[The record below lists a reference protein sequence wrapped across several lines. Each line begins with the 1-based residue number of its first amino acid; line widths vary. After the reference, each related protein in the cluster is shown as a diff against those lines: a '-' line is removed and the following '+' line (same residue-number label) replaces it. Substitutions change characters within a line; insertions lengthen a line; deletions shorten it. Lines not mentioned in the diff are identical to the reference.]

1 MLTLESSSLE
11 VNSNEGS
18 KISKEKDVKETLLEI
33 KSLKKFFPVKRSL
46 IDFKKEKTFVQA
58 VNDVSFKLYKGETY
72 GLVGESGCGKSTT
85 GRTLLKLTE
94 HTNGQALY
102 NGSDIFQSTGKELRK
117 VRQDIQ
123 MVFQDPYSSL
133 NPRKRIGK
141 ILEEPLVI
149 HNIGNAKERTE
160 MVMEVLDKV
169 GLQIEHYYRYPHEFS
184 GGQRQ
189 RIGLARALIL
199 NPKIL
204 IMDEPVSALDVS
216 IQSQVLNLLKKL
228 QTDLSLSY
236 LFISHD
242 MGVVRYISDRI
253 GVMYLGNLVEEAPTE
268 TLFSNPL
275 HPYTQALLSA
285 VPEPKLSGKKERII
299 LKGEMPSPL
308 NPPSGCVF
316 HTRCPL
322 AEERCKSVIPEKK
335 QITSDHH
342 VACHLYN

>member
-1 MLTLESSSLE
+1 MPLLTVEEEIELTES
-11 VNSNEGS
+11 
-18 KISKEKDVKETLLEI
+18 KTKEPLLEI
-33 KSLKKFFPVKRSL
+33 KKLKKFFPIKKGL
-46 IDFKKEKTFVQA
+46 LNLNKEKVYVQA
-58 VNDVSFKLYKGETY
+58 VNDVSFNIYKGETY

-94 HTNGQALY
+94 PTEGEAIY
-102 NGSDIFQSTGKELRK
+102 NGDNIFNYSSSDLRK

-141 ILEEPLVI
+141 TLEEPLVI
-149 HNIGNAKERTE
+149 HNIGTPKERTE
-160 MVMEVLDKV
+160 IVMEILDTV
-169 GLQIEHYYRYPHEFS
+169 GLQLEHYYRYPHEFS

-199 NPKIL
+199 NPEIL

-216 IQSQVLNLLKKL
+216 IQSQILNLLKKI
-228 QTDLSLSY
+228 QRDKSLSY

-242 MGVVRYISDRI
+242 ISVIRYISDRV
-253 GVMYLGNLVEEAPTE
+253 GVMYLGKLVEEAPTE
-268 TLFSNPL
+268 VLFANPL

-285 VPEPKLSGKKERII
+285 VPVPKFETKKDRII
-299 LKGEMPSPL
+299 LKGELPSPM

-316 HTRCPL
+316 HTRCQF
-322 AEERCKSVIPEKK
+322 AMDRCMVEIPKTVQVTDEH
-335 QITSDHH
+335 Q

>member
-1 MLTLESSSLE
+1 MPLLTVEEEIELTES
-11 VNSNEGS
+11 
-18 KISKEKDVKETLLEI
+18 KTKEPLLEI
-33 KSLKKFFPVKRSL
+33 KKLKKFFPIKKGL
-46 IDFKKEKTFVQA
+46 LNLNKEKVYVQA
-58 VNDVSFKLYKGETY
+58 VNDVSFNIYKGETY

-94 HTNGQALY
+94 PTEGEAIY
-102 NGSDIFQSTGKELRK
+102 NGDNIFNYSSSDLRK

-141 ILEEPLVI
+141 TLEEPLVI
-149 HNIGNAKERTE
+149 HNIGTPKERTE
-160 MVMEVLDKV
+160 IVMEILDTV
-169 GLQIEHYYRYPHEFS
+169 GLQLEHYYRYPHEFS

-216 IQSQVLNLLKKL
+216 IQSQILNLLKKI
-228 QTDLSLSY
+228 QRDKSLSY

-242 MGVVRYISDRI
+242 ISVIRYISDRV
-253 GVMYLGNLVEEAPTE
+253 GVMYLGKLVEEAPTE
-268 TLFSNPL
+268 VLFANPL

-285 VPEPKLSGKKERII
+285 VPVPKFETKKDRII
-299 LKGEMPSPL
+299 LKGELPSPM

-316 HTRCPL
+316 HTRCQF
-322 AEERCKSVIPEKK
+322 AMDRCMVEIPKTVQVTDEH
-335 QITSDHH
+335 Q